1 MFTPTSWL
9 VIGLVANRCEP
20 HPLARSDRPRAI
32 GGPLPSR
39 SGSLLRY
46 REDDAPAGTW
56 NLFITPT
63 IAMGRQPRHPVGS
76 VSE

>member
-1 MFTPTSWL
+1 MRAASAGPVGSTT
-9 VIGLVANRCEP
+9 GQRRAN
-20 HPLARSDRPRAI
+20 

-39 SGSLLRY
+39 SGSLQRY

-63 IAMGRQPRHPVGS
+63 IALGRQPRHPIGS